1 MHVYSPTD
9 DEAALKQFQ
18 GDVSSRF
25 SNDANVVMGRIMMKA
40 GGPHPCSQFEV
51 DFTRTAFAD
60 IASWAMFNRPEE
72 MSILFHALD
81 ENQVEAHSSRA
92 MWLGKALDLKLE
104 PLKKFDSLV
113 AAKISEG
120 ASRNEVLCKM
130 LKAGGGPSRH
140 LLAEMRAQEAQSN
153 A

>member
-51 DFTRTAFAD
+51 G
-60 IASWAMFNRPEE
+60 
-72 MSILFHALD
+72 
-81 ENQVEAHSSRA
+81 VHSVSSH
-92 MWLGKALDLKLE
+92 
-104 PLKKFDSLV
+104 PV
-113 AAKISEG
+113 H
-120 ASRNEVLCKM
+120 
-130 LKAGGGPSRH
+130 SRH
-140 LLAEMRAQEAQSN
+140 S
-153 A
+153 

>member
-1 MHVYSPTD
+1 MT
-9 DEAALKQFQ
+9 AL
-18 GDVSSRF
+18 
-25 SNDANVVMGRIMMKA
+25 
-40 GGPHPCSQFEV
+40 
-51 DFTRTAFAD
+51 
-60 IASWAMFNRPEE
+60 
-72 MSILFHALD
+72 AL
-81 ENQVEAHSSRA
+81 QVEAHSSRA